1 MKQLLFAWMC
11 TISCAAFCQSH
22 EYTVYFAKD
31 GKLDDIK
38 LHEVSGHPIPP
49 VTSYPTILFKGSIKA
64 DLSAIEVKNS
74 RFYDKLD
81 SLNKVFSRSQ
91 LPFIQNLKTDIG
103 SDLTSLLSRYS
114 ATTHVL
120 KYNSTKPNLPFDLV
134 SKSDAKGFECKNCP
148 GYVTVTTDKLQF
160 SSPDKMSNVDYTVTL
175 KDFDNEI
182 LSKHLEKTRNAYKGV
197 GTAHE
202 NYLTGMRRNFQN
214 EVNLINEQFIIDS
227 LRYKYFNIELIRDVI
242 DLQPHITQI
251 NKIYD
256 FVLKANEPWVKAWM
270 WYTGGVIRLNP
281 FNVTNDTIL
290 IRSRLD
296 AQIFELEEELKT
308 WHNLLTHDK
317 TKFEIV
323 NKKITVIS
331 SAIARL
337 RRQREN
343 SITLGSKFKTWNQQV
358 SQREKLLYS
367 GNWQIS
373 SEESIHWMHHFDA
386 ANDYNYLSKKDSL
399 PDKLSELDDVVVE
412 IHNVKDGDK
421 TKLTSSLANFQPK
434 SPLEISLKEI
444 EDAFAGNVAGAKDLS
459 KLVGNIFAAN
469 FLGTSQSNFLGTSKR
484 ARYTITKY
492 RGKARVGP
500 ASAATVKCREDIRKE
515 LENLKF
521 ENPDKVA
528 IIGAL
533 INQCQGGDY
542 NNNLRD
548 LVYANR
554 AQFVLQLFENFDI
567 QAFDDYRIVINELN
581 EVSSKLDWLLT
592 QTTPVLEIE
601 LKADET
607 AEFRTVTEFPEEKLE
622 ITDSKEVNY
631 SLFVNDEKE
640 AELSKKYKKYKQL
653 RFLPTI
659 GLAYVPE
666 NRTGTIFDEATGQFS
681 PGKRFDNV
689 EALVGVKYYF
699 LSKSRTNPVQHNPTS
714 RLIHNRT
721 SRNANVLRGNTAE
734 HRFFVTG
741 GLGVRHQF
749 LRNYYLGIGADIIPG
764 INAHFGANFIFRKR
778 YNIENGK
785 VLNEQERPRPYLYFA
800 ISFDPGIVA
809 SLTKIFLN

>member
-38 LHEVSGHPIPP
+38 LHEVSGRAITA

-74 RFYDKLD
+74 RFYDKLVKLD
-81 SLNKVFSRSQ
+81 TVFSKSQ
-91 LPFIQNLKTDIG
+91 LPFVKKLNTDIG
-103 SDLTSLLSRYS
+103 STLTCLLLRYS
-114 ATTHVL
+114 AAAHVF
-120 KYNSTKPNLPFDLV
+120 KYDSTNVNLPFDLV
-134 SKSDAKGFECKNCP
+134 SKNDAKSFKCENYL
-148 GYVTVTTDKLQF
+148 GYVSAIPDQF
-160 SSPDKMSNVDYTVTL
+160 TFPSSDKMSNVNYTVVIQ
-175 KDFDNEI
+175 DFDNEI
-182 LSKHLEKTRNAYKGV
+182 LSNHLKKTKKLYKGI
-197 GTAHE
+197 GPAHD
-202 NYLTGMRRNFQN
+202 NYLSGMRRKFQN
-214 EVNLINEQFIIDS
+214 DVNLINEQFIIDS
-227 LRYKYFNIELIRDVI
+227 LGEKDFNIELIRDVI
-242 DLQPHITQI
+242 RLQPHITQI
-251 NKIYD
+251 NRIYD
-256 FVLKANEPWVKAWM
+256 FVLNANEPWLHAWM
-270 WYTGGVIRLNP
+270 WYTGGIIQLNP
-281 FNVTNDTIL
+281 FNVTSDTTL

-308 WHNLLTHDK
+308 WHNLLAHDN

-331 SAIARL
+331 GALARL

-343 SITLGSKFKTWNQQV
+343 SMTLGSKFKTWNQQV
-358 SQREKLLYS
+358 SQQGKLLYS

-386 ANDYNYLSKKDSL
+386 AKDYNYLSKKDSL

-421 TKLTSSLANFQPK
+421 IKLTSSLANFQPK

-444 EDAFAGNVAGAKDLS
+444 EDAFTGNVALTKDLS
-459 KLVGNIFAAN
+459 TLAGRQISLGSRMGASRTTAFLVE
-469 FLGTSQSNFLGTSKR
+469 KR
-484 ARYTITKY
+484 NK
-492 RGKARVGP
+492 
-500 ASAATVKCREDIRKE
+500 ASAKQKKVFTDEIECKEAIR
-515 LENLKF
+515 LKLDSLKYDDL
-521 ENPDKVA
+521 NKAA
-528 IIGAL
+528 IIGGL
-533 INQCQGGDY
+533 INECQGVDY
-542 NNNLRD
+542 NDNLRD

-554 AQFVLQLFENFDI
+554 AEFVLQLFENFDI

-601 LKADET
+601 LKPDET
-607 AEFRTVTEFPEEKLE
+607 ADFRTVTEFPEEKLE

-631 SLFVNDEKE
+631 SLFVNDEKG
-640 AELSKKYKKYKQL
+640 AELNKKYKKYKQI

-699 LSKSRTNPVQHNPTS
+699 LSKSKTNPVQHDPTS
-714 RLIHNRT
+714 RLIHNRI
-721 SRNANVLRGNTAE
+721 SRSANLLRGNAAE

-749 LRNYYLGIGADIIPG
+749 LRNYYLGAGGDIIPG
-764 INAHFGANFIFRKR
+764 INAHFGLNFIFRKR

-785 VLNEQERPRPYLYFA
+785 ILNEQERPRPYLYFA